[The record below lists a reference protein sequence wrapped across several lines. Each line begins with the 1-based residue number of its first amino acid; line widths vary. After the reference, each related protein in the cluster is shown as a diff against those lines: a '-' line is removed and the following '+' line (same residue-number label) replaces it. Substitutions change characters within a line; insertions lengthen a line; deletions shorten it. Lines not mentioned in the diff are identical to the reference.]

1 MSTDTPIVNAL
12 SQQDI
17 IEGKDLSVACTATP
31 GNPRATLFFWT
42 KIDNPGFKQS
52 GTTLQLHNIQR
63 TSSGTYRC
71 TAENSFSYVE
81 KGSDS
86 QSVTINV
93 LCE

>member
-17 IEGKDLSVACTATP
+17 IEGKDLSVACTATH

-52 GTTLQLHNIQR
+52 GATLQLHNQ
-63 TSSGTYRC
+63 
-71 TAENSFSYVE
+71 N
-81 KGSDS
+81 
-86 QSVTINV
+86 INKDI
-93 LCE
+93 LIYYKIPYL

>member
-31 GNPRATLFFWT
+31 GNPLATLFFWT

-71 TAENSFSYVE
+71 TAKNSYSYVE